1 LALGMSGYETGVSV
15 MTQIH
20 PGSTAGGGNATKAAH
35 HVVDGADPTDTTQP
49 AGRGRDHPP
58 QS

>member
-1 LALGMSGYETGVSV
+1 MSGYETGVSV